1 MALRLCVPTPR
12 AESPPAPNG
21 RQAIQMGAPP
31 GEMTQ
36 GRAFLAPALARHD
49 GHALR
54 RPPPAYRRPLRDPN

>member
-36 GRAFLAPALARHD
+36 GIAFLAPALARHD
-49 GHALR
+49 AHALR
-54 RPPPAYRRPLRDPN
+54 RLSTATKGP